1 MTNSQEHPTVDGLA
15 LVALLRPI
23 GAMIV
28 LLVGYFLL
36 PIGRDNDGRLAGM
49 IAGGCLLAAF
59 CLWEIRHFARER
71 TRPVEAAV
79 EMLAAVMCFYIVSFA
94 TTYFLL
100 SEYGAGSFTER
111 LTRVDALYFCLTVF
125 TTTGLG
131 DITAAS
137 QGARIAVSIQ
147 MASTLI
153 LLGLG
158 IRFVN
163 ILVKDRISGRERLRE
178 YQRRSVQ
185 ADFDDD

>member
-1 MTNSQEHPTVDGLA
+1 MANRQELPTVDRMSV
-15 LVALLRPI
+15 VALLRPF

-36 PIGRDNDGRLAGM
+36 PIGRDDDWRLTGM

-59 CLWEIRHFARER
+59 CLREIRHFARER

-79 EMLAAVMCFYIVSFA
+79 EMLAAVLCFYLVSFA

-100 SEYGAGSFTER
+100 SEYGVGSFTER
-111 LTRVDALYFCLTVF
+111 LTQVDALHFCLTVF
-125 TTTGLG
+125 TTTGFG

-163 ILVKDRISGRERLRE
+163 IVVKDRISGRKRLRE

-185 ADFDDD
+185 ADFDD